1 MEQVLIFQIGP
12 EHLAIEAAKI
22 HKISEPM
29 ESVRVP
35 SSPDY
40 VLGIVNF
47 RGMVIP
53 VVDLRKRL
61 GVEPAADQT
70 ETMVVIVEEDNRKM
84 GLVVDRVIGLRQIRP
99 ESIEKHPQLLATK
112 FDKEFFKGIA
122 RLPEFP
128 VLLLDLKK
136 LLLK

>member
-1 MEQVLIFQIGP
+1 MEQVLVFQIGP
-12 EHLAIEAAKI
+12 EYLAIDAAKTHQI
-22 HKISEPM
+22 AEPM

-35 SSPDY
+35 GSPDY
-40 VLGIVNF
+40 VLGIVSF

-61 GVEPAADQT
+61 GVEPAPDQT
-70 ETMVVIVEEDNRKM
+70 QTMVVIVEEENRRL
-84 GLVVDRVIGLRQIRP
+84 GLVVDRVVGLRRIQP
-99 ESIEKHPQLLATK
+99 QSVEKHPQLLATK